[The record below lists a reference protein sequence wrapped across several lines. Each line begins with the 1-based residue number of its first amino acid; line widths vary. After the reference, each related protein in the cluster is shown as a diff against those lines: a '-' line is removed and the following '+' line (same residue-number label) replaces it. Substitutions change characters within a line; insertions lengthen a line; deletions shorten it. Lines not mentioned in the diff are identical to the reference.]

1 MGLGVLLLGRS
12 CSIPIL
18 HHDGGSLSREARYA
32 TLVGSNRGL
41 AHHPYPCC
49 GARPACNH
57 HTVAGLR
64 VRPIVHGDGSRL
76 PTETRHATLF
86 RHHLRVHRG
95 RDRQSDDLCR
105 LYRPGCGTAPVA
117 RARLFDRSF
126 KLTKTWLTEWRF
138 RQFATQGC
146 STPSRMAGHSAA
158 RRTVQTFRWPRSP
171 VFLQPHTSI
180 TTAATRCRQAIQSSL
195 APLLR
200 FEI

>member
-95 RDRQSDDLCR
+95 RDRQSDDLCG

-117 RARLFDRSF
+117 GSPGRPIIQADENRADRVAIPTICHARLLSP
-126 KLTKTWLTEWRF
+126 
-138 RQFATQGC
+138 FAHGGSQRR
-146 STPSRMAGHSAA
+146 PSYRPDFPLATVAG
-158 RRTVQTFRWPRSP
+158 FSP
-171 VFLQPHTSI
+171 APHFI